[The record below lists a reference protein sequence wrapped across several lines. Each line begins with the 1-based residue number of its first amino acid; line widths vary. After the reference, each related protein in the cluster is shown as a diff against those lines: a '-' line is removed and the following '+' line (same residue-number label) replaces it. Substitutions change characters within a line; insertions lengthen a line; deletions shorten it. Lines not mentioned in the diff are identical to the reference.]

1 MNSTTTPGTPN
12 WFRYHFFC
20 TGKENEI
27 TDCSLSDREVTS
39 NKLCVKKMVATL
51 VCDTGNVEPKI
62 VCVRPWLH

>member
-1 MNSTTTPGTPN
+1 MNSTTIPGTPN

-51 VCDTGNVEPKI
+51 ACDTGNAESKI
-62 VCVRPWLH
+62 VCVRLWLH